1 MFDAWIVVCI
11 LYLYHTEVFAPM
23 FVAGVYF
30 VIGPREPAAPGKFRS
45 GGEVR
50 FKKVRVDEGLGVK

>member
-1 MFDAWIVVCI
+1 VCI